1 MLLSPRPYGQ
11 RERKA
16 LKPIFVHVCDRP
28 FRPGVITG
36 QSPDFADPVRR
47 AAIGRWLTAH
57 NAGPGVHRV
66 VAINGANVY
75 VRKRSWPGLVLD
87 VCGEQVTANGA

>member
-1 MLLSPRPYGQ
+1 
-11 RERKA
+11 

-36 QSPDFADPVRR
+36 QSPDFADPERR
-47 AAIGRWLTAH
+47 AAIQRWLMAH

-66 VAINGANVY
+66 VAINGASVY
-75 VRKRSWPGLVLD
+75 VRRRSWPGLALD
-87 VCGEQVTANGA
+87 ICGEANVKAAG